1 MASLTNLTCSSVKN
15 RSTYRFAAA
24 QHRGHAM
31 AKKRTRNL
39 LIRSPLIAALG
50 ACLLSAPRADA
61 RECSFGPYTG
71 RCRDIGL
78 MRSVKNDA
86 EKLVSARSILWVEAG
101 YLSPDEASDLQQRI
115 DTGIKAVEKFLDF
128 KFSREAYGQ
137 EKIEFFVHG
146 RRAPSRTITAYSPRK
161 YMHPVVFLSFAKEER
176 TPYLHETVHI
186 IAWDWNSLWLKEGL
200 AVHLNDRLSGY
211 AAFPN
216 FGESIDAFAGRVLR
230 REFPPAIEALDL
242 IGENGIPRFAD
253 RRVRRMFYILAGS
266 YAGYLLREWGVKKL
280 MRVYAAKDTEAAI
293 QKETGKPAWR
303 WKEAW
308 LGGVR

>member
-1 MASLTNLTCSSVKN
+1 
-15 RSTYRFAAA
+15 
-24 QHRGHAM
+24 M
-31 AKKRTRNL
+31 AKRRTINL
-39 LIRSPLIAALG
+39 LIKSLLIAALG
-50 ACLLSAPRADA
+50 ISFAGTPLVDA
-61 RECSFGPYTG
+61 AECSYGPYTG

-78 MRSVKNDA
+78 MRSVKGDA
-86 EKLVSARSILWVEAG
+86 EKRTSARSILWVEAG
-101 YLSPDEASDLQQRI
+101 YLSTDEASDLHRRI
-115 DTGIKAVEKFLDF
+115 DKGIEAVEKFLGLP
-128 KFSREAYGQ
+128 FSRKAYGQ

-146 RRAPSRTITAYSPRK
+146 RSAPSHTITAYSPRK
-161 YMHPVVFLSFAKEER
+161 YMHPVVFLSFAKEGR

-242 IGENGIPRFAD
+242 VGENGIPKFED

-266 YAGYLLREWGVKKL
+266 FVGYLLREMGVKKL
-280 MRVYAAKDTEAAI
+280 MRGYTAKDAEAAI
-293 QKETGKPAWR
+293 LKETGKPAWR

-308 LGGVR
+308 LGEVR